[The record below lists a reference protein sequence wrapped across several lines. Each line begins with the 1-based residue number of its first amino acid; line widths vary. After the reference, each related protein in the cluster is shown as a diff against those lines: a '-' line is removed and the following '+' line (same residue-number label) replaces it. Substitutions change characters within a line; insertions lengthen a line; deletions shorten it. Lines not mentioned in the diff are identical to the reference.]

1 MASVKPA
8 KPAETPATNRA
19 TLLADVGGRLLS
31 VAWRHPMQTAIVF
44 GIVLLPVVPI
54 VAVQIALLR
63 NLPEQPPKP
72 LLDEAFEALD
82 RHDFEEAAKLAQR
95 LGAEQPMT
103 ADELKAKPF
112 LLGVATDHQAA
123 GMLGRPQR
131 RLRALAAKYLEEARL
146 LGFPPG
152 REALGLFLLGKDLY
166 ESGQSAE
173 SVAILL
179 MALGANEKSAAVVGQ
194 AAGPSGRERR
204 PGGPP
209 HDTLS
214 DLHHLLAA
222 AYFTQPQPNL
232 HEALRHNA
240 AYLSDK
246 HLPAEAR
253 EAALIERSRIELALE
268 DYAAC
273 EKTLD
278 ALAADSASLPQV
290 AVLRALMWE
299 HEAQAISGGR
309 QISAHKQALE
319 KIKDAIDLLEKVP
332 SQPELETAA
341 DLGYLLGRLRLEMD
355 DEEAGLA
362 LLRRAHLRWPETEAG
377 FAAAFL
383 TAERHRAKRRLPEA
397 MSAYQA
403 ALKGIDAEAPFQNRW
418 LSADELRTSLLD
430 AYQEF
435 LRRQQFEFAIELA
448 KLSGPVLS
456 AARSLQLQA
465 QAHALW
471 GRHLI
476 ATADAGGAPD
486 ADKRQSE
493 GRRRLRQAGQLFRQ
507 LAELRAASR
516 EYPDDLYDAAEA
528 DLAGHDY
535 SSAVETF
542 KKYLEAEA
550 RKRRPRALLALGE
563 ALLALGQ
570 PAAALASLEECIEF
584 HARDAAVF
592 EARVMAARAY
602 LQQGRTEPAEKLLLD
617 NLYGD
622 ALSPASTEWRQS
634 LLLLGRLLYEAGRYP
649 EAIER
654 LDEAIA
660 RYPQDAAAEESR
672 YLAAESYRRCA
683 SQVRSQEAQE
693 ATAEGRLARRRQWTQ
708 LLENGLGRFEQEL
721 NGILLRQEQRPLSR
735 LEESILR
742 NCFFARGATLFSLG
756 RYEEAIQAYASVT
769 NRYQQRPEVLEAYMQ
784 IAACYRRL
792 GQESDARSTLE
803 QAKYAL
809 KHLPEGA
816 SFDDTSNYSRQ
827 EWARLFDGMG
837 AL

>member
-1 MASVKPA
+1 MAPA
-8 KPAETPATNRA
+8 KPPKLAEAPATKRA
-19 TLLADVGGRLLS
+19 ALLADVGGRLLS

-82 RHDFEEAAKLAQR
+82 RQDFERAARLAQR

-173 SVAILL
+173 SVAVLL
-179 MALGANEKSAAVVGQ
+179 AALKLNAPAAT
-194 AAGPSGRERR
+194 E
-204 PGGPP
+204 
-209 HDTLS
+209 
-214 DLHHLLAA
+214 LHRLLAA

-240 AYLSDK
+240 DYLSDK

-278 ALAADSASLPQV
+278 ALAADAASLPQV

-309 QISAHKQALE
+309 QISAHEPALE
-319 KIKDAIDLLEKVP
+319 KIKAAIDLLEKLP
-332 SQPELETAA
+332 SRPELEISA

-355 DEEAGLA
+355 DDEAGLT
-362 LLRRAHLRWPETEAG
+362 LLRRAQQRWPDTDAG

-383 TAERHRAKRRLPEA
+383 TAERHRAKHRLPEA
-397 MSAYQA
+397 MSAYQS

-476 ATADAGGAPD
+476 ATADAGRTPD

-507 LAELRAASR
+507 LAALRAASR

-528 DLAGHDY
+528 ELAGHDY

-542 KKYLEAEA
+542 KKYLDAEA

-570 PAAALASLEECIEF
+570 PTAALASLEECIEF
-584 HARDAAVF
+584 HGRDAAVF
-592 EARVMAARAY
+592 EARVMAARGY

-649 EAIER
+649 EAIEC

-660 RYPQDAAAEESR
+660 RYPQDADAEESR
-672 YLAAESYRRCA
+672 YLAAESYRRSA

-742 NCFFARGATLFSLG
+742 NCFFARGAILFSLG

-769 NRYQQRPEVLEAYMQ
+769 NRYQQRPEVLDAYMQ

-792 GQESDARSTLE
+792 GQSADARSTLE